1 MQASKNTQ
9 PQLDSNGK
17 RNPSLLP
24 FFSFFHSHIPGSL
37 HYLSL
42 AADSAAVPSHYNS
55 LLLLSLNLYV
65 LPVKNNWERQ
75 EQRPKGNKCRTF
87 RQENLVSVVHQAAS
101 VNVRVNAEVE
111 YAVFG
116 WLACISCVILLNCK
130 CLASRNVELKFVE
143 FTPIEEFYCMY
154 RKTLCIINKL
164 KIGKL
169 FAVPFPSK
177 FTCVCQPFDLFSLFV
192 AHYIGAKPDW
202 LSTSAIIHSL
212 VFLMLCKLHW
222 PLPHPQP

>member
-24 FFSFFHSHIPGSL
+24 FFSFFLFFHSHIPGSL

-87 RQENLVSVVHQAAS
+87 RQENLIILFQLSPSSQCQRSCQCRSRICCV
-101 VNVRVNAEVE
+101 
-111 YAVFG
+111 
-116 WLACISCVILLNCK
+116 WLACLY
-130 CLASRNVELKFVE
+130 F
-143 FTPIEEFYCMY
+143 
-154 RKTLCIINKL
+154 LCYIVKL
-164 KIGKL
+164 
-169 FAVPFPSK
+169 
-177 FTCVCQPFDLFSLFV
+177 
-192 AHYIGAKPDW
+192 
-202 LSTSAIIHSL
+202 
-212 VFLMLCKLHW
+212 
-222 PLPHPQP
+222 